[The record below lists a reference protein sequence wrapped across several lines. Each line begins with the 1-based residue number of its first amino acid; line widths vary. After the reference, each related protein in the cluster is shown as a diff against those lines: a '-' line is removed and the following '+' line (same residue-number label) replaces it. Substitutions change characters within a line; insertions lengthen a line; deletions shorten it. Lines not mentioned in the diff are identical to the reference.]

1 MQNTI
6 QNFTKQNFT
15 VFKKSRNLSEHLK
28 TLTSSNYPS
37 VQYLLLKLRIRFLLT
52 NVYKRMCDFLKFYLH
67 FELFAKVKKRPGFCT
82 LVFYTFF
89 NNSRSKQNKSHTSFC
104 RHY

>member
-6 QNFTKQNFT
+6 QNFTKPNFT

-67 FELFAKVKKRPGFCT
+67 LELFAKIKKDLVSAQSYFT
-82 LVFYTFF
+82 LSLIT
-89 NNSRSKQNKSHTSFC
+89 QDLNKTKKIPHKLL
-104 RHY
+104 